1 MVKVCECCGHPL
13 PEIDATRGMTKQ
25 QNVVFFAVYDAGK
38 RGLTMQQLI
47 DKVYGHDPSGGPEFA
62 AASLR
67 CQLSKMKHLLK
78 PHGMRIKIASGGIRT
93 LEAL

>member
-25 QNVVFFAVYDAGK
+25 QNAVFFALYDAGK
-38 RGLTMQQLI
+38 RGLTMKQLVEKI
-47 DKVYGHDPSGGPEFA
+47 YGDDPSGGPDFA
-62 AASLR
+62 VESLR
-67 CQLSKMKHLLK
+67 CQFTKMRRLLK
-78 PHGMRIKIASGGIRT
+78 PHNLYIKAAGGIST